1 MSKRYHS
8 GISGVFCR
16 DHKTRRH
23 GRKMDV
29 YYIIRL
35 KKNGKAVDE
44 ALGWASDGW
53 TIEEAARYVGI
64 IKKNMKSGI
73 GPQSFKELQAEA
85 QEERALLAAQRAEER
100 RKKRITH
107 LNFEEAAARFMEWAR
122 YNTKPK
128 THVGYEQHLRL
139 HILPELGQMPLAEI
153 TTHEIMR
160 LRAKLE
166 KKKPTRGRGKTLAAS
181 TITGCLGVVRE
192 VFNYCIE
199 TEVSAQYPDTKLF
212 TGENPVKH
220 KKFGAAKILPK
231 KDNRNLRVLYDDEVD
246 AILHAS
252 HACSNDQYHITMIAL
267 HTGMREQEIVSLQR
281 EHLTAI
287 DRRIIHILDSKS
299 GTRTVSFP
307 PVLDEI
313 MHMRKDA
320 TRNWLFS
327 GNGVNGHRTAASVS
341 RQFTRIADAIGL
353 NTGINDNRLRAT
365 FHTLRSTYA
374 VRMLVGGM
382 DLENLRL
389 QLGHRDIGTTSK
401 NYLPLV
407 ESFRVE
413 SVARAH
419 QNGFIKRLDK

>member
-16 DHKTRRH
+16 DHKTRKH
-23 GRKMDV
+23 GRKPDV

-53 TIEEAARYVGI
+53 TLEEAARYVGI
-64 IKKNMKSGI
+64 IKKNMKSGT
-73 GPQSFKELQAEA
+73 GPQSFKEIKEAA
-85 QEERALLAAQRAEER
+85 QEERELLAAQRAEER
-100 RKKRITH
+100 RKKRITN

-128 THVGYEQHLRL
+128 THLGYEQHLRL
-139 HILPELGQMPLAEI
+139 HILPELGQTPLSQI
-153 TTHEIMR
+153 TTNDIMR

-192 VFNYCIE
+192 IFNYCIE
-199 TEVSAQYPDTKLF
+199 TEVSPEYPDTKLF

-231 KDNRNLRVLYDDEVD
+231 KDNRNLRVLYDDEVE
-246 AILHAS
+246 AVLEAS
-252 HACSNDQYHITMIAL
+252 KACSNDQYHITMIAL
-267 HTGMREQEIVSLQR
+267 HTGLREQEIVSLHR

-307 PVLDEI
+307 PILDEI
-313 MHMRKDA
+313 IYMRRDA
-320 TRNWLFS
+320 TRGWLFP
-327 GNGVNGHRTAASVS
+327 GNGVEGHRTAASVS
-341 RQFTRIADAIGL
+341 RQFTRIADAIEL
-353 NTGINDNRLRAT
+353 NSGINDNRLRAT
-365 FHTLRSTYA
+365 FHTLRATYA

-401 NYLPLV
+401 SYLPLV
-407 ESFRVE
+407 ETFRVE

-419 QNGFIKRLDK
+419 ENATIKRIS

>member
-16 DHKTRRH
+16 DHKTRKH
-23 GRKMDV
+23 GRKPDV
-29 YYIIRL
+29 YYILRL

-44 ALGWASDGW
+44 ALGWASEGW
-53 TIEEAARYVGI
+53 TLEEAAKYVSI

-73 GPQSFKELQAEA
+73 GPQCFKEIKEEA
-85 QEERALLAAQRAEER
+85 QEEQEILAEQRAEER
-100 RKKRITH
+100 RKRHLRNIT
-107 LNFEEAAARFMEWAR
+107 FGEAATRFMEWAK

-128 THVGYEQHLRL
+128 TQIGYEQHLRL
-139 HILPELGQMPLAEI
+139 HILPDFAETSLTEI
-153 TTHEIMR
+153 KTPEIMK

-166 KKKPTRGRGKTLAAS
+166 KKKPTRGRGKFLSAS
-181 TITGCLGVVRE
+181 TITGTLGVIRE
-192 VFNYCIE
+192 VYNYCIE
-199 TEVSAQYPDTKLF
+199 TEISSEYPDIKLF

-231 KDNRNLRVLYDDEVD
+231 KDNRNLRVLYDDEVETVL
-246 AILHAS
+246 AAALE
-252 HACSNDQYHITMIAL
+252 CSRDQYDITMIAL
-267 HTGMREQEIVSLQR
+267 HTGMRVQEIVSLHR
-281 EHLTAI
+281 EHLTAV

-313 MHMRKDA
+313 IQMRKDA
-320 TRNWLFS
+320 AREWLFP
-327 GNGVNGHRTAASVS
+327 GNGLDGHRTAASVS
-341 RQFTRIADAIGL
+341 RQFTRIAEATKL
-353 NTGINDNRLRAT
+353 NEGINDNRLRAT

-374 VRMLVGGM
+374 VRMLIGGM

-389 QLGHRDIGTTSK
+389 QLGHQDISTTIKS
-401 NYLPLV
+401 YLPLV

-419 QNGFIKRLDK
+419 ENAGIKRIS